1 MALPK
6 YDSTNPYEVQPQTF
20 YTQLPEEDK
29 LKYLYNLR
37 NNIYGYD
44 NTIGEEAYQSL
55 LQDDDITRFQSQ
67 LLPLQEELADLVE
80 QGAVYTGEGE
90 TGFDISNLSA
100 DKKMDFYNVYDQ
112 LTDKYNTYTAR
123 NDPDAF
129 PMTEE
134 AIAEEAGGLLEAITG
149 TAKDIGRDYY
159 NLGSTTLG
167 FLLGMNPVIGP
178 GDQLT
183 TGGDMYNYLMDEGL
197 YKTPPGEDPLFAE
210 GSLMDTLG
218 FNELYSASSVDPN
231 NPYADQAGYAR
242 FIANTLPLVLTGG
255 RGILGNVTSKLSPRL
270 QAFAGQMFP
279 FLTKRGTFFPPKTK
293 GAGFASYLNPLNYS
307 FTAPSTT
314 RNVALT
320 MGLSAPQFIGNAE
333 AALPTDDMMLGL
345 NQYDPVT
352 GNQTP
357 VIFDSYMVD
366 KLDNLY
372 NQQQSAEDPGPRNNY
387 QGL

>member
-6 YDSTNPYEVQPQTF
+6 YDSTIPYEVQPQTF
-20 YTQLPEEDK
+20 YTQLEPEDK

-67 LLPLQEELADLVE
+67 LLPLQEALMDT
-80 QGAVYTGEGE
+80 GAVFTGEGE
-90 TGFDISNLSA
+90 TGFDISNLPA
-100 DKKMDFYNVYDQ
+100 DKKMDFYNAYDQ
-112 LTDKYNTYTAR
+112 LTDTYNSYIAR

-134 AIAEEAGGLLEAITG
+134 AIAEDAGGLFEAITG

-159 NLGSTTLG
+159 NLGSTTLA

-183 TGGDMYNYLMDEGL
+183 TGGDMYDYLMDEGL

-218 FNELYSASSVDPN
+218 MNELYSASSVNPN
-231 NPYADQAGYAR
+231 NPYADQASYAR

-255 RGILGNVTSKLSPRL
+255 RGILGNLTSKLSPRL

-279 FLTKRGTFFPPKTK
+279 FLTKRGTILPPKTRGT
-293 GAGFASYLNPLNYS
+293 GAASYLNPFNYS
-307 FTAPSTT
+307 YTAPSTA
-314 RNVALT
+314 RNVALS
-320 MGLSAPQFIGNAE
+320 MGLSAPQFMGNAE

>member
-6 YDSTNPYEVQPQTF
+6 YDSTIPYEVQPQTF
-20 YTQLPEEDK
+20 YTQLEPEDK

-100 DKKMDFYNVYDQ
+100 DKKMDFYDAYDK
-112 LTDKYNTYTAR
+112 LTDTYNNYIAR

-149 TAKDIGRDYY
+149 TAKDIGKDYY
-159 NLGSTTLG
+159 NLGSTTSG
-167 FLLGMNPVIGP
+167 FLLGMNPVFAGLDNFLFD
-178 GDQLT
+178 GA
-183 TGGDMYNYLMDEGL
+183 MYDYLMDEGL

-218 FNELYSASSVDPN
+218 FNELYTASEVNPN
-231 NPYADQAGYAR
+231 NPYANQASYGR
-242 FIANTLPLVLTGG
+242 FIANAFPLALTGG
-255 RGILGNVTSKLSPRL
+255 RGILANLTSKFSPRL
-270 QAFAGQMFP
+270 QAAAGQMFP
-279 FLTKRGTFFPPKTK
+279 FLTKRGTLLPPKTK
-293 GAGFASYLNPLNYS
+293 GTGFYSYLNPLNYNYI
-307 FTAPSTT
+307 APSTT
-314 RNVALT
+314 RNVALS
-320 MGLSAPQFIGNAE
+320 MGLGIPQFMSSAE
-333 AALPTDDMMLGL
+333 AALPTDDMMLRL
-345 NQYDPVT
+345 NEYDPVT
-352 GNQTP
+352 GNQDP

>member
-6 YDSTNPYEVQPQTF
+6 YDSTKPYEVQPGTF
-20 YTQLPEEDK
+20 YTQLPKEDK

-67 LLPLQEELADLVE
+67 LLPLQEELADIVE

-167 FLLGMNPVIGP
+167 FLLGMNPVIGS
-178 GDQLT
+178 GDQLI
-183 TGGDMYNYLMDEGL
+183 TGGDMYDYLMDEGL

-242 FIANTLPLVLTGG
+242 FCPH
-255 RGILGNVTSKLSPRL
+255 
-270 QAFAGQMFP
+270 F
-279 FLTKRGTFFPPKTK
+279 
-293 GAGFASYLNPLNYS
+293 
-307 FTAPSTT
+307 
-314 RNVALT
+314 
-320 MGLSAPQFIGNAE
+320 
-333 AALPTDDMMLGL
+333 
-345 NQYDPVT
+345 
-352 GNQTP
+352 
-357 VIFDSYMVD
+357 
-366 KLDNLY
+366 
-372 NQQQSAEDPGPRNNY
+372 
-387 QGL
+387 